1 MGRHFPLQTDQT
13 RKVTGA
19 VKMGVHMVRGLT
31 VYLCS
36 PTAKDIYLP
45 VRLDTNKTYQPRRSS
60 WVLGR

>member
-19 VKMGVHMVRGLT
+19 VKMGVHNGTWFDSLFMFTHGERH
-31 VYLCS
+31 
-36 PTAKDIYLP
+36 LP
-45 VRLDTNKTYQPRRSS
+45 VYLDTNKTYQPRRSS